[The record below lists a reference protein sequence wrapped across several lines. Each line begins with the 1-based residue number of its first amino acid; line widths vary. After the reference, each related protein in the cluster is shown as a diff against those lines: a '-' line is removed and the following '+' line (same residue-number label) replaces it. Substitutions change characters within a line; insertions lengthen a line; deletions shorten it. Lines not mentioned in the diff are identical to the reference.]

1 MVSIILSL
9 VIISCVYFLVF
20 PYFREFHC
28 ANAFLSF
35 SACLFVCLFSSLAQ
49 LVEALRGV
57 ILPRDLCHKFLLLAE
72 ANTVRGIETCGIL
85 CGKLVQFNPPICT
98 GKMYLIMLYFPVM
111 YQLQS
116 KSRSKQLVFN
126 VINFIL

>member
-1 MVSIILSL
+1 MSFYL
-9 VIISCVYFLVF
+9 FLLF
-20 PYFREFHC
+20 
-28 ANAFLSF
+28 
-35 SACLFVCLFSSLAQ
+35 LFVCLLVFLLAQ
-49 LVEALRGV
+49 LAEALRGV

-85 CGKLVQFNPPICT
+85 CGKLVQFNPHICM
-98 GKMYLIMLYFPVM
+98 GKTYLIVLYFPVT
-111 YQLQS
+111 YQFQS